1 MQISERIK
9 SERKRLGYS
18 QTDMAEIAEA
28 SRGTVA
34 NWENGIGGPD
44 ANALSS
50 MARVGVDVLYVITG
64 DRSFEPPR
72 KLTSEEET
80 MLVYFKEASPAA
92 RKAALREL
100 LSVEPAERAALQS
113 GSVASAPKPAPRR
126 TNNSQVANAP
136 GAVQVRGSGN
146 SVVSHPKK

>member
-44 ANALSS
+44 ANALSA

-80 MLVYFKEASPAA
+80 MLGYFKEASPAA
-92 RKAALREL
+92 RRAAVREL
-100 LSVEPAERAALQS
+100 LSATPGE
-113 GSVASAPKPAPRR
+113 APKPKDG
-126 TNNSQVANAP
+126 NNQVNNAP
-136 GAVQVRGSGN
+136 GSIQVRGSGN
-146 SVVSHPKK
+146 KVMSRTRK